1 MSSPPPITS
10 SNIDNLS
17 PTELLRRLQKG
28 QKLKNELISELDLS
42 RRRTQRMKNER
53 NALLDAVWEQ
63 EIKNDLSL
71 PASSSTDEGEE
82 DVFHGVDV
90 DDAEIS
96 PPKSATNA
104 TKSGVPGISWNTLEK
119 SSEYSALQQMVK
131 AMEDESADS
140 IGGTG
145 TVGGVAPMFK
155 KSKKTT
161 STTNTTNS
169 ATTTTTT
176 PSTTTTT
183 PASPSDAAPFH
194 VVIPK
199 ELKLVN
205 YGVLQSDPA
214 KIPNYQTRKFVF
226 PLGFHS
232 SCIIDK
238 VLYNSKISDG
248 GMYPL
253 FTVFADAGR
262 PFVGATPT
270 AAWSKALNRKVNG
283 YELYGL
289 LSPAIKEMSLR
300 MPTISLFEEFIKGC
314 NEKK

>member
-1 MSSPPPITS
+1 
-10 SNIDNLS
+10 
-17 PTELLRRLQKG
+17 
-28 QKLKNELISELDLS
+28 
-42 RRRTQRMKNER
+42 MKNER

-82 DVFHGVDV
+82 DVFHGIDV
-90 DDAEIS
+90 DDFEIGR
-96 PPKSATNA
+96 PKPTTNA
-104 TKSGVPGISWNTLEK
+104 TNVKPRVPGPTWNTLEK

-140 IGGTG
+140 IGGS
-145 TVGGVAPMFK
+145 GGVAPMPK
-155 KSKKTT
+155 KGKKTT
-161 STTNTTNS
+161 SNI
-169 ATTTTTT
+169 TTTTTT
-176 PSTTTTT
+176 NPATTTTTTT
-183 PASPSDAAPFH
+183 PASPNDAAPFN

-205 YGVLQSDPA
+205 YGVLQSDPT

-300 MPTISLFEEFIKGC
+300 MPTIALFEEFMKGT